1 MTTALAHEHADK
13 VFIAVTLSPTSAL
26 NSDPDGLV
34 VHPLITRLG
43 RVGEL
48 QDVQLL
54 GVPRDSWA
62 HAQHEVLDSLNQLQG
77 VLRVD
82 VQDIPKLR
90 AKRGGDEL

>member
-1 MTTALAHEHADK
+1 MTTPLAQQHADN
-13 VFIAVTLSPTSAL
+13 VFITVTLSPTSAL
-26 NSDPDGLV
+26 YTNPDDLV

-43 RVGEL
+43 RVGSL

-62 HAQHEVLDSLNQLQG
+62 HAQREVLDALNALKG

-82 VQDIPKLR
+82 VQDLPKLR
-90 AKRGGDEL
+90 TKRGGDEL

>member
-1 MTTALAHEHADK
+1 MATAQQHTDN
-13 VFIAVTLSPTSAL
+13 VFLAVTLSPTSEL
-26 NSDPDGLV
+26 YTNPDGLV

-62 HAQHEVLDSLNQLQG
+62 HAQREVLDSLNALRG
-77 VLRVD
+77 ILRVD
-82 VQDIPKLR
+82 VQDIPRIR

>member
-1 MTTALAHEHADK
+1 MTTTLAQEHADK
-13 VFIAVTLSPTSAL
+13 IFIAVTISPTSAL

-62 HAQHEVLDSLNQLQG
+62 HSQDDVMRSLSQLQG

-82 VQDIPKLR
+82 VQDVPRLR
-90 AKRGGDEL
+90 TKRGGDEL

>member
-1 MTTALAHEHADK
+1 MTTSLAQEHADK
-13 VFIAVTLSPTSAL
+13 VFITVTLSPSSAL

-62 HAQHEVLDSLNQLQG
+62 HTQREVLDALNQLQG